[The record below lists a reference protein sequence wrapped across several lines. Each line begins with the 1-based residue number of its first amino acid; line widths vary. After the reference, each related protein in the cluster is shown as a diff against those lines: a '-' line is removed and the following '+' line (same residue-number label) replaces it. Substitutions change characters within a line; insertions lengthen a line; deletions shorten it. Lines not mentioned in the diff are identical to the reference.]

1 MTYNFS
7 LILRLKMR
15 FDSAWVNNLKYRFG
29 EGRPP
34 KYKFFQP

>member
-7 LILRLKMR
+7 LILRLKTR
-15 FDSAWVNNLKYRFG
+15 FDSAWVNKRKYRFG

-34 KYKFFQP
+34 KYKFFPP